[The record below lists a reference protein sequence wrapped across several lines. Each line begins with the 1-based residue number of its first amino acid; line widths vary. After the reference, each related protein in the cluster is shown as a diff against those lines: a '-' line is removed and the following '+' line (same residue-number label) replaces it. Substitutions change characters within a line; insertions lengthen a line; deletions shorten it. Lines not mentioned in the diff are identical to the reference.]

1 MGEELCLALLPT
13 ITNENKHLSLLDI
26 YPDKH
31 EALSIAGQLKVDQNM
46 RSLCDI
52 LLDDESWYDSTRLEK
67 QLHAIDKCNSYIIVK
82 FAHHGTNQQPINQVI
97 CHLRNDVHLKWLHP
111 RVIYSKHSN
120 LQEKLCSNLKQ
131 KT

>member
-1 MGEELCLALLPT
+1 LGEELCLALLPT

-52 LLDDESWYDSTRLEK
+52 LLDDES
-67 QLHAIDKCNSYIIVK
+67 
-82 FAHHGTNQQPINQVI
+82 
-97 CHLRNDVHLKWLHP
+97 
-111 RVIYSKHSN
+111 
-120 LQEKLCSNLKQ
+120 
-131 KT
+131 